1 MIYNSHLLILEEE
14 YNRIIEENKKLKEEN
29 KNLLE
34 YTNEIGPEHEKLYA
48 ENYFLSDQV
57 ETLEDY
63 LLSEDCV
70 AKFTY
75 NEETMDEFKDLLDR
89 VYERTDRNFTYNDV
103 IYDGRDQYYD
113 QQLVSLARDL
123 ILVLENQ

>member
-1 MIYNSHLLILEEE
+1 MIYNTHRLILEEE
-14 YNRIIEENKKLKEEN
+14 YNRIIEENEKLKEEN

-34 YTNEIGPEHEKLYA
+34 YTNEIGLEHEKLYA

>member
-1 MIYNSHLLILEEE
+1 MIYNTHLLILEEE

-48 ENYFLSDQV
+48 ENYLLSDQV

>member
-1 MIYNSHLLILEEE
+1 M
-14 YNRIIEENKKLKEEN
+14 
-29 KNLLE
+29 
-34 YTNEIGPEHEKLYA
+34 
-48 ENYFLSDQV
+48 
-57 ETLEDY
+57 
-63 LLSEDCV
+63 SEDCV

>member
-48 ENYFLSDQV
+48 ENYLLSDQV